1 MTLILMLWLLSEC
14 SLCGL
19 WSVWPVGAKKDEM
32 VELRIRHVSPTL
44 QPTRSRI
51 PSGSLQFGRGNDTA
65 KPESPTHCNPVV
77 IPLHCHWF
85 VLLKA
90 LQIFDHVLTNVQCRF
105 IISHSRI
112 APFKQIN
119 NTKIAVYTS
128 FWKKQIKLVS
138 EIKGWSVT
146 LQSVNIHTMI
156 FEQLDSYDVNITIAY
171 KMLDTIRIVSTI
183 TSENDL
189 MEVGSSSAFL
199 DFRPTS
205 P

>member
-1 MTLILMLWLLSEC
+1 M
-14 SLCGL
+14 
-19 WSVWPVGAKKDEM
+19 
-32 VELRIRHVSPTL
+32 
-44 QPTRSRI
+44 
-51 PSGSLQFGRGNDTA
+51 
-65 KPESPTHCNPVV
+65 
-77 IPLHCHWF
+77 
-85 VLLKA
+85 
-90 LQIFDHVLTNVQCRF
+90 
-105 IISHSRI
+105 
-112 APFKQIN
+112 
-119 NTKIAVYTS
+119 
-128 FWKKQIKLVS
+128 S